1 MNELKTV
8 TKLHYAG
15 LWRRIAAFAL
25 DFMIIAAYI
34 LILLGIGFGLN
45 AITGGIA
52 ILSSPLAVDALSFVV
67 LVLPVILYFA
77 VQEGSSHQAT
87 WGKHRMN
94 LKVVNAQ
101 GSRLQPWQTLLRS
114 VLKFLPWQLAHTSVI
129 NMWLGNQAPIF
140 MVGALAAQGLV
151 IIYILGI
158 WLNRK
163 HQAPYELAAGTFVIS
178 TE

>member
-1 MNELKTV
+1 
-8 TKLHYAG
+8 
-15 LWRRIAAFAL
+15 
-25 DFMIIAAYI
+25 MIIAAYI
-34 LILLGIGFGLN
+34 LILLSIGFGLN

-52 ILSSPLAVDALSFVV
+52 LLSSPLAVDALSFVV

-77 VQEGSSHQAT
+77 LQEGSSHQAT
-87 WGKHRMN
+87 FGKHRMK
-94 LKVVNAQ
+94 LKVVNLQ
-101 GSRLQPWQTLLRS
+101 GSRLRPWQTLLRS

-129 NMWLGNQAPIF
+129 NMWLGNQALIF

-151 IIYILGI
+151 IIYMLGI

-163 HQAPYELAAGTFVIS
+163 HQAPYDLAAGTCVIS